1 MPQVKLTAHLKKFFP
16 DSRRSVEIDAKSV
29 REVVTQL
36 NAQFPGLGDY
46 IVDEQGRL
54 RRHVNIFV
62 DVTNGKRSRQSG
74 RGSWGGEP
82 TLYCPSP
89 FRRVSTAEIAKGRS
103 PCHTPEPNNCWS
115 AHAKGC

>member
-16 DSRRSVEIDAKSV
+16 DSRRSVTIEATTV
-29 REVVTQL
+29 REVVAEL

-62 DVTNGKRSRQSG
+62 DGMMIKDRVTLGDVVGAESQLYIVQALSG
-74 RGSWGGEP
+74 G
-82 TLYCPSP
+82 
-89 FRRVSTAEIAKGRS
+89 
-103 PCHTPEPNNCWS
+103 
-115 AHAKGC
+115 